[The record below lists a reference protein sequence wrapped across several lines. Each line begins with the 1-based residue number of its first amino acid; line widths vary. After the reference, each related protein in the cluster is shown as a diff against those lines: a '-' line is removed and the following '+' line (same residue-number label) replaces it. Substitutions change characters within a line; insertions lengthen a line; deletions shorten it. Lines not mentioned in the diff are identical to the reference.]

1 MTARG
6 VRPWAARRAA
16 REPARLAGVLGA
28 LATCAAIVG
37 AHAAGTANET
47 VTLET
52 ILADPD
58 WIAAKVQTPY
68 WAADGRAVYYSAQRA
83 GSPIVDLHRIELPGG
98 ADRVVEGAALA
109 DADAAAVFDATG
121 QHAAFIRNGDL
132 FERRVADRHLRQFT
146 RTPAH
151 ESAPQY
157 SANGALLS
165 YRSGKDWFVVDTATG
180 RISPAAVLKTEKDPD
195 AAPLPE
201 DLRDAQLRTFAT
213 LRKQRDDKQLLRQ
226 RADELRRVDPSRP
239 PAPFYLGDD
248 VKIEDSVLSPDAHWL
263 LVVTVPKSAD
273 KGRIGKL
280 TRYVTDSGYEEFDDE
295 RVRVGHNPPAAQS
308 LLLLDLALHTMH
320 PLSTL
325 DLPGIHDDPL
335 AAVRAENGITKAPD
349 EKPRGILVAPEEED
363 EEDARPSHVVWNRAG
378 DELALELFSVDNKD
392 RWIATVD
399 FARFAL
405 VTQDRLTDSAWV
417 NDRFSDLGWLADGR
431 TFWFESEES
440 GYGHLYAKPLDGAAR
455 RLERVE
461 SMAPGDYESS
471 DPVLSADG
479 RWIYFLS
486 NAGDA
491 AASDVYRVPSAGGPP
506 QRITHLAG
514 VDAFLLAHDGARL
527 LLTHSSSYLPPQL
540 ALARAD
546 GVGPVRELTD
556 TRTPAYRAL
565 QWIEPEFVQVP
576 STHFAG
582 SIPAKVY
589 RPPAPPAAPD
599 AQVPGAAESAPARRE
614 ASVPTASHPAV
625 VFVHGAG
632 YLQNVHHRYPYYF
645 REQLFNNLL
654 VRRGYVV
661 IDMDYRAS
669 SGYGRD
675 WRTAIYRQMGHPE
688 LEDLLDG
695 KRWLTLHAGVD
706 PARVGIYGG
715 SYGGFMTL
723 MALFRAPGDFRAGA
737 ALRPVTDWRQYDPGY
752 TSAILNDPQVDP
764 LAYARSS
771 PLDFAGGLADSL
783 LICHGV
789 IDDNVL
795 FEDSMRLY
803 ERLIELH
810 KDDFTISPYPLDRHA
825 FTNADSWLD
834 EYKRIDRLFRRRLE
848 AVPQQD

>member
-1 MTARG
+1 LPSFEGGA
-6 VRPWAARRAA
+6 WAALGAMSGSA
-16 REPARLAGVLGA
+16 LATAVLGA
-28 LATCAAIVG
+28 LATCAIGVE
-37 AHAAGTANET
+37 AHAASPSSET

-52 ILADPD
+52 VMADPD
-58 WIAAKVQTPY
+58 WIAARVQAPY
-68 WAADGRAVYYSAQRA
+68 WAPDGHAVYYSAKRA
-83 GSPIVDLHRIELPGG
+83 GSPLVDLHRIELGSG
-98 ADRVVEGAALA
+98 ADRVVEGPALGG
-109 DADAAAVFDATG
+109 ADAAPVYDSAG
-121 QHAAFIRNGDL
+121 KHAAFIRNGDL
-132 FERRVADRHLRQFT
+132 FERRLGDLKLRQLT
-146 RTPAH
+146 RTPAL

-165 YRSGKDWFVVDTATG
+165 YRSGKDWYVVDTATG
-180 RISPAAVLKTEKDPD
+180 LSSPAAVLKTEKDPD
-195 AAPLPE
+195 AEPPPE

-213 LRKQRDDKQLLRQ
+213 LRKQRDDKLLQRQ

-239 PAPFYLGDD
+239 PTPFYLGED
-248 VKIEDSVLSPDAHWL
+248 VKIEDSVLSPDARWL
-263 LVVTVPKSAD
+263 LVVTAPKSAD

-280 TRYVTDSGYEEFDDE
+280 TRFVTDSGYEEFEDE

-308 LLLLDLALHTMH
+308 LLLLDLAAHTMH

-335 AAVRAENGITKAPD
+335 AAVRAENGLTKAPE
-349 EKPRGILVAPEEED
+349 EKPRGILIAPEAED
-363 EEDARPSHVVWNRAG
+363 EEDARPSNIVWNRAG
-378 DELALELFSVDNKD
+378 DEVALELFSVDNKD

-405 VTQDRLTDSAWV
+405 VTQDRLTDAAWV

-440 GYGHLYAKPLDGAAR
+440 GYGHLYAKPLNGAAR
-455 RLERVE
+455 RLDRGD
-461 SMAPGDYESS
+461 SGAHGDYESW

-479 RWIYFLS
+479 RWLYFLS

-491 AASDVYRVPSAGGPP
+491 AASDVYRVPSAGGAP
-506 QRITHLAG
+506 QRITHLTG
-514 VDAFLLAHDGARL
+514 VESFLLAHDGERL
-527 LLTHSSSYLPPQL
+527 LLTHSASYLPPQL

-565 QWIEPEFVQVP
+565 EWIEPQFVQVP
-576 STHFAG
+576 STHFEG

-589 RPPAPPAAPD
+589 RPPA
-599 AQVPGAAESAPARRE
+599 VPGSATRSA
-614 ASVPTASHPAV
+614 VSHPAV

-632 YLQNVHHRYPYYF
+632 YLQNVHRRYPYYF

-654 VRRGYVV
+654 ARRGYVV

-669 SGYGRD
+669 AGYGRD

-695 KRWLTLHAGVD
+695 KRWLVQQAGVD

-723 MALFRAPGDFRAGA
+723 MGLFRAPGEFAAGA
-737 ALRPVTDWRQYDPGY
+737 ALRPVTDWREYDPGY

-771 PLDFAGGLADSL
+771 PLEFADGLADSL

-803 ERLIELH
+803 ERLVELH

-848 AVPQQD
+848 ALPRPD